1 MSAVYDPT
9 MDLVKT
15 FGADEYA
22 SAMSSWDWL
31 DFTGKTPLVA
41 SLFGDILFES
51 DTGCWFLDT
60 MEGTLTQP
68 WAIRDEMRGA
78 LSTAEGQDTFLLA
91 GLAQAAADRGL
102 CLSRAQVYDLV
113 PPPVLGG
120 QFDVEHVVVNDFV
133 VVVNIAGQIHSL
145 VRHLPPGTPI
155 GELKITEPG
164 G

>member
-1 MSAVYDPT
+1 

-15 FGADEYA
+15 FRADEYA
-22 SAMSSWDWL
+22 DATSSWDWL

-41 SLFGDILFES
+41 SLFGDIFFGL

-68 WAIRDEMRGA
+68 WATQSEMRDA
-78 LSTAEGQDTFLLA
+78 LSTADGQDTFLLA
-91 GLAQAAADRGL
+91 GLAQAAANRGL
-102 CLSRAQVYDLV
+102 ELSRLQVYDLV

-133 VVVNIAGQIHSL
+133 VVANIAGQIHGQ
-145 VRHLPPGTPI
+145 VRHLSPGTPI